1 MNFTHNLKILLFD
14 ANNNIVEDENE
25 LTRVKNILN
34 QNNIH
39 TYTWNNKTDY
49 CSIKWIFKE
58 LNDIDKHFIGDL
70 FYFSI
75 FKYDNII
82 LQHTNKTISS
92 IISPYNIKFSLI
104 KLIV

>member
-14 ANNNIVEDENE
+14 DSNNVVNDEEE
-25 LTRVKNILN
+25 LTRIKNILN

-39 TYTWNNKTDY
+39 TYTWNNKIDN
-49 CSIKWIFKE
+49 CSIKWFIKD
-58 LNDIDKHFIGDL
+58 LNDIEKNFMGDL

-82 LQHTNKTISS
+82 LQHTIKTISS
-92 IISPYNIKFSLI
+92 ITCIYNIKFSLTKII
-104 KLIV
+104 K